1 MNSVDYVFQSRGY
14 LVAQSGHC
22 CRPDRQTRPPLD
34 DTRFGYLH
42 VRLALCERPYP
53 PPHGSWGEGT
63 EAYRTLVCA
72 SLETPPQLSSNH
84 FENWRPAVR
93 VFLVTHETSRTGAP
107 RVAILVARGLV
118 EQGHAVHILAR
129 SPGPLLPEFQSIAPT
144 SVEFLHRVRRKLR
157 SIPATRLIAYLLDTT
172 VATATLLRRRADLVY
187 VNSTAAAIYLRPA
200 RWLHRRV
207 ILHVHESGD
216 LAAWFLAKAQAK
228 TPVAVDV
235 SVVACSPSVQ
245 AEIAALM
252 KRTVDDVP
260 MLPSVPD
267 DAGVLRLSAEQPDHD
282 YSPDEFVVGCCGAV
296 EHRKGADVWVEVAR
310 QVREATLEYPVRFVW
325 VGEGTQ
331 TVRPDEESK
340 IAFIGPSPN
349 PYAHMRRFDV
359 FTLPSRDDPFPLV
372 VLEAMLLGTPV
383 VAFAVGGVPQQVGDA
398 GIVVPNGDVA
408 AFAREIVRLLK
419 DECERRRLGSAAE
432 ARVKDLYSTDSFIAA
447 LSHLVKL
454 DANHGRVGSA
464 VD

>member
-1 MNSVDYVFQSRGY
+1 M
-14 LVAQSGHC
+14 
-22 CRPDRQTRPPLD
+22 
-34 DTRFGYLH
+34 
-42 VRLALCERPYP
+42 
-53 PPHGSWGEGT
+53 
-63 EAYRTLVCA
+63 
-72 SLETPPQLSSNH
+72 
-84 FENWRPAVR
+84 R
-93 VFLVTHETSRTGAP
+93 VLLVTHETSRTGAP

-118 EQGHAVHILAR
+118 EQGHAVQILAR
-129 SPGPLLPEFQSIAPT
+129 SSGPLLPEFQSVAPT
-144 SVEFLHRVRRKLR
+144 SVEFLLRVRRKLR
-157 SIPATRLIAYLLDTT
+157 SIRGTRLIAYLLDTA

-216 LAAWFLAKAQAK
+216 LAEWFLAKSRANTLIA
-228 TPVAVDV
+228 DV

-245 AEIAALM
+245 AEIAVLI
-252 KRTVDDVP
+252 KRSVDAIP

-267 DAGVLRLSAEQPDHD
+267 DAEVLRLSAEQPDHD

-296 EHRKGADVWVEVAR
+296 EHRKGADLWVEVAR
-310 QVREATLEYPVRFVW
+310 QVREATSDYPVRFVW
-325 VGEGTQ
+325 VGEGIQ
-331 TVRPDEESK
+331 SVRPDEESK

-398 GIVVPNGDVA
+398 GIVVPKGDVA

-419 DECERRRLGSAAE
+419 DECEQRRLGSAAE
-432 ARVKDLYSTDSFIAA
+432 ARVKDLYSTDSFIAV
-447 LSHLVKL
+447 LSNLVERET
-454 DANHGRVGSA
+454 NHGRVGSA
-464 VD
+464 VDSRRTTLCAGARDPSGTACGCDH